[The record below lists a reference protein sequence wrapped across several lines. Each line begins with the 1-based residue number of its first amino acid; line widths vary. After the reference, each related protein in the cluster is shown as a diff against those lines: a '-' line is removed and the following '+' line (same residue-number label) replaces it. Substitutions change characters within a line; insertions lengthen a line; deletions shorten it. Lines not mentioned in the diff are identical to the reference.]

1 MPINRRRH
9 PGRLIRR
16 TRPLTDDVPM
26 PHTYPMPRQLVAVDF
41 KSSTTSPIAMVA
53 SLEEALARLEGER
66 VPGIAYYVVEDESIL
81 YEV

>member
-1 MPINRRRH
+1 
-9 PGRLIRR
+9 
-16 TRPLTDDVPM
+16 
-26 PHTYPMPRQLVAVDF
+26 MPRQLVAVDF

-53 SLEEALARLEGER
+53 SLEEALALLEGER